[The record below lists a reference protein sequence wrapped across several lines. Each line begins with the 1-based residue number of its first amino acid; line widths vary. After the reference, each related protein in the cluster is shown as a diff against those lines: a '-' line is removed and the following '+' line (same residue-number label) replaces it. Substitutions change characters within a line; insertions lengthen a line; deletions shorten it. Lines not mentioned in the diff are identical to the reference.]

1 VRKEL
6 LTDRVLELA
15 KSRSHA
21 VATRLHL
28 LVVLLNDQEVNP
40 PRWQA
45 HLEVAERSLLPNGTS
60 IDTPVLAADVQD
72 LLDECSVASGVL
84 AVEERLI
91 AEFSD
96 VGDLPVEEAAGDD
109 AMPPTWSE
117 GLDPYG
123 FKVEA
128 DAFFCLS
135 SSNKPVVRQVDILNE
150 SVDPGQ
156 GDVLLK
162 VSVEAATDEPLLHP
176 YEREFP
182 ALQIGEVKTCRDIR
196 LIPNFAELA
205 SLDEQLAGNLLFEIF
220 VGGEVVGRHR
230 KPLTFFAYNQWWHN
244 PQHFDSLSAFVHPNH
259 PSLAPVI
266 QRARVLLGERTGDPS
281 TSGYQGPPDRERWL
295 AMAEAVYDALC
306 ELDLVYTNPPASFE
320 GFGQKVRTPD
330 RVLEER
336 AATCLDSTV
345 LMASCLEA
353 IGLDSVLV
361 LVRGH
366 AFVGLLMGGR
376 VARSM
381 GAMDPQGG
389 VVPNQNDILDLFSKD
404 HFVPIETTTMTVGIR
419 KPFADAIAQVQ
430 RYFGRSGAGELT
442 ALIVPEECFRQ
453 TTDPVS
459 PLPAR
464 RLVDGAVVG
473 LDLPEPH
480 IKPQRAGST
489 EVSEDS
495 ELFGAVPFE
504 TASTEAL
511 DNDCGLLD
519 LLPDPAAVARV
530 RELINETLTA
540 EAPIHGE
547 RLTRIVGRRCGIARV
562 SATRGKQILALVP
575 TESREE
581 TDQGL
586 FVWGSGW
593 NPDNYSVFR
602 RTPRGVTDRQIDH
615 IAAQEIVNAAVH
627 VLKSEFAAEPD
638 ELVKE
643 TSVALGYARCGSQM
657 RYRIGEVLA
666 RAEDVDELVYDG
678 TMYRLP
684 NR

>member
-1 VRKEL
+1 MRKEL
-6 LTDRVLELA
+6 LTDRVLALA

-28 LVVLLNDQEVNP
+28 LVVLLKDQEVNP

-60 IDTPVLAADVQD
+60 IDTPVLAVDVQD
-72 LLDECSVASGVL
+72 LLDECAVASGVL

-96 VGDLPVEEAAGDD
+96 VGDLPVEEAAGDE

-117 GLDPYG
+117 GLDPYA

-135 SSNKPVVRQVDILNE
+135 SSHKSVIHQVDVLNE
-150 SVDPGQ
+150 SVDPSQ
-156 GDVLLK
+156 GDVVLK
-162 VSVEAATDEPLLHP
+162 VSVEAATNEPLLHA
-176 YEREFP
+176 YESEIP
-182 ALQIGEVKTCRDIR
+182 ALQIGEMKTFRDIQM
-196 LIPNFAELA
+196 IPNFVELA
-205 SLDEQLAGNLLFEIF
+205 TLDEQLTGNLLVEVF

-230 KPLTFFAYNQWWHN
+230 KPLTFLAYNQWWHR
-244 PQHFDSLSAFVHPNH
+244 PQHYDSLSAFVHPNH

-281 TSGYQGPPDRERWL
+281 TDGYQTPNRERWL

-306 ELDLVYTNPPASFE
+306 ELDLVYTDPPASFE

-330 RVLEER
+330 RVLEEQ
-336 AATCLDSTV
+336 AATCLDSAV

-361 LVRGH
+361 LVRRH
-366 AFVGLLMGGR
+366 AFVGLLMGDR
-376 VARSM
+376 VAHSM
-381 GAMDPQGG
+381 GAMDPRGG
-389 VVPNQNDILDLFSKD
+389 VIPNQNDILDLFSKD
-404 HFVPIETTTMTVGIR
+404 HFVPIETTTITVGLR
-419 KPFADAIAQVQ
+419 KSFTDAIAQVQ
-430 RYFGRSGAGELT
+430 RFFGRNGVAELQG
-442 ALIVPEECFRQ
+442 LVVPEECFRQ
-453 TTDPVS
+453 RPDPVT

-464 RLVDGAVVG
+464 RLVGGVVVG
-473 LDLPEPH
+473 LDAPEPH
-480 IKPQRAGST
+480 IKPQRGRLT
-489 EVSEDS
+489 EVFEDS
-495 ELFGAVPFE
+495 ELSGVVPFE

-511 DNDCGLLD
+511 DNDRGLLD
-519 LLPDPAAVARV
+519 LLSDPAVVARV
-530 RELINETLTA
+530 QELIHETLTA

-547 RLTRIVGRRCGIARV
+547 RLTRIVGHRCGISRV
-562 SATRGKQILALVP
+562 RAVRAKQILALVP
-575 TESREE
+575 TELREE

-593 NPDNYSVFR
+593 KPDNYNVFR

-615 IAAQEIVNAAVH
+615 IAAQEIVNAAIH
-627 VLKSEFAAEPD
+627 ALKSEFAAEPD
-638 ELVKE
+638 ELIKE
-643 TSVALGYARCGSQM
+643 TSVALGYARCGSQV

-666 RAEDVDELVYDG
+666 RAVDTEELVYDG

-684 NR
+684 TR